1 MADELT
7 VKEVRVG
14 IPELNSTDVEGLYY
28 VKDED
33 VQSAIDDSTVFM
45 ENIQYVNDLGIPAGE
60 YKVLTK
66 YLAQHLSIMNFK
78 QTTSLNLTNNSES
91 WRAVLN
97 GLGLDQTIPG
107 QTFKAIIKKY
117 TDDFENPDD
126 LAKKPQ
132 HFAVFFS

>member
-1 MADELT
+1 MADALT

-33 VQSAIDDSTVFM
+33 VQSAIGDSTVFM
-45 ENIQYVNDLGIPAGE
+45 ENIQYVNDLGIPTGE

-91 WRAVLN
+91 WRAILN

>member
-1 MADELT
+1 MAEALT

-14 IPELNSTDVEGLYY
+14 IPELNYTDVEGLYK
-28 VKDED
+28 VQDSD
-33 VQSAIDDSTVFM
+33 VQSAINDSTVFM
-45 ENIQYVNDLGIPAGE
+45 ENIQYVNDLGIPTGE

-91 WRAVLN
+91 WRAILN